1 MSGQPF
7 LQFKS
12 NGKNIKH
19 IFFRLLNVISQKNI
33 FVFHPKK
40 ICVLQTFQEKTC
52 NFRIPIFSSHKSSVF
67 FSTKKKNKAQRWVPL
82 QVERLNSKVRDII
95 PYPSE
100 SDRNAQSLSYFHA
113 PETQKKRMFGWKGM
127 RCEVW
132 VVLKCWLFALLKRV
146 FGKGGV
152 ASGCI
157 ALHPCHRFNV

>member
-19 IFFRLLNVISQKNI
+19 IFFSFLNVISKKTYSFSMKKHMPFTNLPRKNMQ
-33 FVFHPKK
+33 
-40 ICVLQTFQEKTC
+40 LQNPYLF
-52 NFRIPIFSSHKSSVF
+52 IPQIIGF
-67 FSTKKKNKAQRWVPL
+67 FFDKKKTKAQRWVPL

-100 SDRNAQSLSYFHA
+100 SGRNAQSLSYFHA

-127 RCEVW
+127 RCEV
-132 VVLKCWLFALLKRV
+132 
-146 FGKGGV
+146 
-152 ASGCI
+152 
-157 ALHPCHRFNV
+157 